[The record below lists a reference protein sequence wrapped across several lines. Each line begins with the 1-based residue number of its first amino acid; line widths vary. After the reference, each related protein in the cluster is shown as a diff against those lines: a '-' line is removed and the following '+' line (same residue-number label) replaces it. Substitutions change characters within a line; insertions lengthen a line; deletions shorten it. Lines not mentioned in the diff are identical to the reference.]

1 MANGT
6 MSSMDRYLGAVERSA
21 ERKRQALNYERQRRD
36 AQERSQIENIN
47 ALSGFNA
54 AALRSPKYKA
64 IFEDRIAD
72 AKNYIN
78 GMGSYEG
85 QEYSALE
92 AANKINSLN
101 SLYKKMSA
109 HYGGDVAEAI
119 EGNKNSAFSVADD
132 RVRINEPGD
141 GSGVAVYEN
150 NSPMAY
156 DEAMDRHNNYFEWNG
171 EFDANGNPLGYMI
184 GDDGQ
189 PTGDPM
195 SIFDMQAYANPATF
209 RPPTIEEPI
218 PRLLDVTADQ
228 SVNERFNRLA
238 RASKD
243 EFLQMGMN
251 DPKDQHDY
259 VVKKLFDQYMGK
271 DRESIEFRESVVEEI
286 NGMTNSYKPEIL
298 KSYIEGN
305 FDAIPEEDL
314 NSINSDAIEAWS
326 SYTYEM
332 PDAPESLHSGVNM
345 HSDDAG
351 FTYQLDAYKEPIEIP
366 AGRSMYSPS
375 NAEDNGYKITA
386 VGINNDGE
394 IVADISYLNSRELAK
409 VGEFDEPEFVDVPTS
424 QTVVIGD
431 PTALG
436 APSGGAMGMLVPGL
450 DDANERAFAQEVFY
464 NLPKSEQDRL
474 LKARFETLKQRLGE
488 PTIVQ
493 GDEVVATGEV
503 ADVPEAKP
511 QAERST
517 EAVLQDDPV
526 VRSLVES
533 DQLDLSDESVVADTD
548 VDGTP
553 LVPLTEIEPNMLNRI
568 SDAQQAAKDGDM
580 PVGAAQAVISAIR
593 NPNTTED
600 AMNSALG
607 TLDSA
612 IQEGNEKRRGL
623 EKKDLARKE
632 LSALQSIIRDPSI
645 IDAAK
650 QGNPKAIDGIKDI
663 FENSGLTLDQGLR
676 ALEGKNIDLPKE
688 LFEGEATEDIPVAN
702 PILDPELQAFANLA
716 EAMEDKPTQEVL
728 EELRSLPVPDLTT
741 SASLDK
747 QIRTPDGRFLQ
758 IGSEAGQPVFGPET
772 RINDE
777 EVSGVRSSE
786 VQQRMDDARDPQGL
800 VNQEFVDE
808 ARNQAAQKVQAEG
821 MPTTPE
827 DLDKIVEEAVTA
839 AQAPQGVQ
847 PIASR
852 AAKALS
858 GLTDSFK
865 RFITGQPSAGPAVT
879 PPATAPA
886 QPEAVADPAKAPV
899 PTDVAIERER
909 LRRIEETERLKGIE
923 QELLAKKAARE
934 QVPAVKEEG
943 QIDEDALVGPLPEM
957 TGRRPIVN
965 KSDLTV
971 AKGYNAPREQLA
983 PAFDAAVAAA
993 RSAGHPF
1000 PEAMAS
1006 QYALESNWGSS
1017 KLSKEHNNYFGLKT
1031 GPKTERALRDAG
1043 VEFGVVNMDTA
1054 EYIDGK
1060 KVTVKGE
1067 PFLSFPDAENGF
1079 KGYMVWIEQ
1088 NMPRALQ
1095 ATDGVNYLEILKE
1108 LNYATDPDYVKHNLG
1123 RAKAA
1128 GREIK

>member
-47 ALSGFNA
+47 SLSGFNA

-119 EGNKNSAFSVADD
+119 DGNKNSAFSVADD

-156 DEAMDRHNNYFEWNG
+156 DEAMNRHNNYFEWNG

-189 PTGDPM
+189 PTGEPM

-218 PRLLDVTADQ
+218 PRLLDVTTDQ

-271 DRESIEFRESVVEEI
+271 DKESIEFRESVVEEI

-332 PDAPESLHSGVNM
+332 PEAPESLHSGVNM

-394 IVADISYLNSRELAK
+394 IVADISYLNSRELVKA
-409 VGEFDEPEFVDVPTS
+409 GEFDDPEFIDVPTS

-436 APSGGAMGMLVPGL
+436 APSGSAMGMLVPGL

-488 PTIVQ
+488 PTVVQ
-493 GDEVVATGEV
+493 GGEVVATGEV

-511 QAERST
+511 QTERST

-526 VRSLVES
+526 VRSLVEN
-533 DQLDLSDESVVADTD
+533 DQLDLSDESVIADVD

-568 SDAQQAAKDGDM
+568 SDAQEAAKNGDM
-580 PVGAAQAVISAIR
+580 PVAAAQAVISAIR

-607 TLDSA
+607 TLDA
-612 IQEGNEKRRGL
+612 AMQEGAEKR
-623 EKKDLARKE
+623 EEIKKQDLVRRE
-632 LSALQSIIRDPSI
+632 RTALQSIEPMVI
-645 IDAAK
+645 AAAR
-650 QGNPKAIDGIKDI
+650 QGKPKAVESIKNS
-663 FENSGLTLDQGLR
+663 FENAGLTVDEGLQ
-676 ALEGKNIDLPKE
+676 ALEDRGVEMPKE
-688 LFEGEATEDIPVAN
+688 VFDGEAEQPV
-702 PILDPELQAFANLA
+702 DPELQAFANLA
-716 EAMEDKPTQEVL
+716 KAMGDKPTQEVL
-728 EELRSLPVPDLTT
+728 EELRSLPAPDLTT

-747 QIRTPDGRFLQ
+747 QIKTPDGRFLQ

-777 EVSGVRSSE
+777 EVSGVRTDD
-786 VQQRMDDARDPQGL
+786 VKQRAEDSIAEATERPGTL
-800 VNQEFVDE
+800 ERLVPRATKAVNQ
-808 ARNQAAQKVQAEG
+808 
-821 MPTTPE
+821 
-827 DLDKIVEEAVTA
+827 
-839 AQAPQGVQ
+839 
-847 PIASR
+847 
-852 AAKALS
+852 
-858 GLTDSFK
+858 LTDSFK

-879 PPATAPA
+879 QPASAPA
-886 QPEAVADPAKAPV
+886 QPEAVADPTKAPV
-899 PTDVAIERER
+899 PTDVAVERER

-934 QVPAVKEEG
+934 QAPAAKEEE
-943 QIDEDALVGPLPEM
+943 QVDADALVGPLPEM
-957 TGRRPIVN
+957 TGRGPIVN
-965 KSDLTV
+965 KSDITV
-971 AKGYNAPREQLA
+971 EKGYNAPKEQLT

-993 RSAGHPF
+993 KSAGHPF

-1017 KLSKEHNNYFGLKT
+1017 KLSREHNNYFGLKT
-1031 GPKTERALRDAG
+1031 GPKTEKALRDAG

-1060 KVTVKGE
+1060 KVTAKGE
-1067 PFLSFPDAENGF
+1067 PFLSFPDAYNGF
-1079 KGYMVWIEQ
+1079 KGYMVWIKQ

-1108 LNYATDPDYVKHNLG
+1108 LDYATDPNYVKHNLG

-1128 GREIK
+1128 GREVK

>member
-47 ALSGFNA
+47 SLSGFNA

-156 DEAMDRHNNYFEWNG
+156 DEAMNRHNNYFEWNG
-171 EFDANGNPLGYMI
+171 EFDANGNPLGYMV

-189 PTGDPM
+189 PTGEPM

-218 PRLLDVTADQ
+218 PRLLDVTTDQ

-238 RASKD
+238 KASKD

-314 NSINSDAIEAWS
+314 NSINGDAVEAWS

-409 VGEFDEPEFVDVPTS
+409 VGEFDEPEFIDVPTS

-436 APSGGAMGMLVPGL
+436 APSGSAMGMLVPGL

-474 LKARFETLKQRLGE
+474 LKARFETLKRRLGE
-488 PTIVQ
+488 PTVVQ

-503 ADVPEAKP
+503 ADVPESKP
-511 QAERST
+511 QAARST

-526 VRSLVES
+526 VRSLVEN
-533 DQLDLSDESVVADTD
+533 DQLDLSDESVIADAD

-568 SDAQQAAKDGDM
+568 SDAQQAAKNGDM
-580 PVGAAQAVISAIR
+580 PVATAQAVISAIR

-607 TLDSA
+607 TLDA
-612 IQEGNEKRRGL
+612 AMQEGAEKR
-623 EKKDLARKE
+623 EETKKQE
-632 LSALQSIIRDPSI
+632 LVKRERTALQSIEPMVI
-645 IDAAK
+645 AAAR
-650 QGNPKAIDGIKDI
+650 QGKPKAVESIKNS
-663 FENSGLTLDQGLR
+663 FENAGLTVDEGLQ
-676 ALEGKNIDLPKE
+676 ALEDRGVEMPKE
-688 LFEGEATEDIPVAN
+688 VFDGEAEQPV
-702 PILDPELQAFANLA
+702 DPELQAFANLA
-716 EAMEDKPTQEVL
+716 EAMGDKPTQEVL
-728 EELRSLPVPDLTT
+728 EELRSLPTPDLTT

-747 QIRTPDGRFLQ
+747 QIKTPDGKFLQ

-777 EVSGVRSSE
+777 EVSGVRTDD
-786 VQQRMDDARDPQGL
+786 VKQRAEDSIAEATERPGAL
-800 VNQEFVDE
+800 ESLVPRATKAVNQ
-808 ARNQAAQKVQAEG
+808 
-821 MPTTPE
+821 
-827 DLDKIVEEAVTA
+827 
-839 AQAPQGVQ
+839 
-847 PIASR
+847 
-852 AAKALS
+852 
-858 GLTDSFK
+858 LTDSFK

-879 PPATAPA
+879 PPASTPA
-886 QPEAVADPAKAPV
+886 QPEAVAEPTKAPV
-899 PTDVAIERER
+899 PTDVAVERER

-934 QVPAVKEEG
+934 QAPAAKEEE
-943 QIDEDALVGPLPEM
+943 QVDADALVGPLPEM

-965 KSDLTV
+965 KGDLTV
-971 AKGYNAPREQLA
+971 AKGYNAPKAQLA
-983 PAFDAAVAAA
+983 PAFDAAVDAA

-1031 GPKTERALRDAG
+1031 GPKTEKALRDAG

-1095 ATDGVNYLEILKE
+1095 ATDGVNYLEILKDE
-1108 LNYATDPDYVKHNLG
+1108 GYATDPNYVNNNLG

-1128 GREIK
+1128 GREVK